1 VWLEKQ
7 GSTWT
12 AYYGYGNALYRRN
25 SEYPLYDGHGS
36 ERTVTDASQNV
47 TGTLNLDAFGNLAG
61 STGSSS
67 NPYMYCGAFGYRND
81 ADAGL
86 ALVGARYY
94 DYQVGRFVTRDT
106 YLDQHPYLYCG
117 HDPVNAV
124 DPIGHDYITLSF
136 DISIILPGWGSSV
149 SVGISIGE
157 GGIGVSAYYLDGP
170 GYGTP
175 AWGIGPS
182 LGWSPGSIKSEEGW
196 TVGTVGVL
204 GVGWGCSATAKIGP
218 GGTGVSIG
226 GPGTGGGT
234 FGGGGFGRMWKICD
248 LPQLS
253 RDPGVGGVYH
263 DPSTGTT
270 RLYGP
275 PSY

>member
-1 VWLEKQ
+1 V

-94 DYQVGRFVTRDT
+94 DYQVGRFITRDT
-106 YLDQHPYLYCG
+106 VLSEHPYLYCEG
-117 HDPVNAV
+117 DPVNAV
-124 DPIGHDYITLSF
+124 DPSGHGLIRDLLVAIWMWWQTLHK
-136 DISIILPGWGSSV
+136 IRVPPPPIRTPIIP
-149 SVGISIGE
+149 
-157 GGIGVSAYYLDGP
+157 P
-170 GYGTP
+170 KF
-175 AWGIGPS
+175 GPS
-182 LGWSPGSIKSEEGW
+182 KDTATPPGEEG
-196 TVGTVGVL
+196 
-204 GVGWGCSATAKIGP
+204 P
-218 GGTGVSIG
+218 
-226 GPGTGGGT
+226 P
-234 FGGGGFGRMWKICD
+234 GGGGN
-248 LPQLS
+248 
-253 RDPGVGGVYH
+253 
-263 DPSTGTT
+263 GT
-270 RLYGP
+270 GP
-275 PSY
+275 PIIRPPGPGFITVPWFWFIIDPFEHLRDKSLDA

>member
-1 VWLEKQ
+1 MQ
-7 GSTWT
+7 GGTWT
-12 AYYGYGNALYRRN
+12 AYYGYGYGNALYRRN

-106 YLDQHPYLYCG
+106 YLDQHPYLYCE

-124 DPIGHDYITLSF
+124 DPTGHDGLIEGIVKAVIQSLCSGGGAAGGGFIGGTGGAL
-136 DISIILPGWGSSV
+136 IGGATGTVVGILINLIVGKFFTPPPPPPPTVYPPGWGLPDWP
-149 SVGISIGE
+149 GE
-157 GGIGVSAYYLDGP
+157 MCFPWIWIKFDPFDDG
-170 GYGTP
+170 
-175 AWGIGPS
+175 
-182 LGWSPGSIKSEEGW
+182 
-196 TVGTVGVL
+196 
-204 GVGWGCSATAKIGP
+204 
-218 GGTGVSIG
+218 
-226 GPGTGGGT
+226 
-234 FGGGGFGRMWKICD
+234 
-248 LPQLS
+248 
-253 RDPGVGGVYH
+253 DP
-263 DPSTGTT
+263 
-270 RLYGP
+270 RKRA
-275 PSY
+275 